1 MATHPAETLPLPK
14 FFLPFPLQ
22 FRAGCC
28 SSLCPLRCL
37 AGIQNLWCASGSAS
51 LLVRA
56 SGKYAFHCVTCRL
69 SVSLPHYHPIPF
81 PTLFRASC
89 RCNCILSPVAHR
101 IRFLTLKC
109 PGRRSALCCRASHVV
124 TWFVYVGFI
133 CHLSKCIEGSP
144 PLGLWWF
151 PWVHDLWCLPRCWH
165 SSGVPMASS
174 GILWPYGALGFQV
187 LPGQQLG
194 EQLLD
199 KAIGNKCDVPS
210 LQEMVARS
218 DLIWRELIPNLLSF
232 QVWEVSNFAKQRIAV
247 VDDWLMLQLMLRCWW
262 PVPKQCR
269 ALAVPGHQ
277 KMCNPAQSWDLCG
290 V

>member
-1 MATHPAETLPLPK
+1 MATHSAETLPLPK

-56 SGKYAFHCVTCRL
+56 SGKHAFHCVTRRL

-109 PGRRSALCCRASHVV
+109 RVDDPPCVAGRHMLSLGLFMLAEFVTCQNASKVALHWGSGGFLGFMIFGASPDAGIAVESLWHPLASYGPMVPLGSRFFQVSNWVNSCWTRRSGISATYLHCRRWWPGR
-124 TWFVYVGFI
+124 I
-133 CHLSKCIEGSP
+133 
-144 PLGLWWF
+144 
-151 PWVHDLWCLPRCWH
+151 
-165 SSGVPMASS
+165 
-174 GILWPYGALGFQV
+174 
-187 LPGQQLG
+187 
-194 EQLLD
+194 
-199 KAIGNKCDVPS
+199 
-210 LQEMVARS
+210 
-218 DLIWRELIPNLLSF
+218 
-232 QVWEVSNFAKQRIAV
+232 
-247 VDDWLMLQLMLRCWW
+247 
-262 PVPKQCR
+262 
-269 ALAVPGHQ
+269 
-277 KMCNPAQSWDLCG
+277 
-290 V
+290 